1 MPVSSEI
8 SLKDQSL
15 WVSNVRLGALLVF
28 AREVAAKMARSD
40 QEREWVKSLRQF
52 EEEAWPGIDF
62 DLEARFP
69 SLEEKKFWARV
80 YDEVANRIFLR
91 QIGNQAVTSWQSSAI
106 GDAYVIAR
114 MLTRAIQETERGWHP
129 VADNPAKE
137 EPYNSGPI
145 NVRL

>member
-28 AREVAAKMARSD
+28 ARAVAAEAARSD
-40 QEREWVKSLRQF
+40 QERAWVKSLRQF

-69 SLEEKKFWARV
+69 SLEEKKFWAQV

-114 MLTRAIQETERGWHP
+114 MLTRAIHETEHRWHP
-129 VADNPAKE
+129 IADNPAKE
-137 EPYNSGPI
+137 EPYNIGPI